1 MDKTLAIVIVAAIF
15 AGVVIF
21 FFTRFLGKGKFKV
34 KNLLGEVT
42 AEGSNPPPPN
52 TTAAGVKFKDV
63 DAGENIHARSSS
75 GGGVEFEK
83 VKAKGSVEATHEPGN
98 SPPKK

>member
-21 FFTRFLGKGKFKV
+21 FFTRFLGKGKFKI
-34 KNLLGEVT
+34 KNLFGEVT

-52 TTAAGVKFKDV
+52 TTDAGVKIKDA
-63 DAGENIHARSSS
+63 DAGKNIHAHSSS
-75 GGGVEFEK
+75 GGGVELEK
-83 VKAKGSVEATHEPGN
+83 VKVRGNIEATHTPGN